1 MITLLLVLIGSI
13 PTPAGYTRV
22 KTDDF
27 GTHIRN
33 YRLKEDK
40 TVYLYNG
47 QKKVNQTAQYAVL
60 DIPVGIM
67 DLQQCADAV
76 MRIRSEYLFRN
87 KLPICFYD
95 NNRKPFHFSGT
106 TLGHLDKYL
115 EVVFS
120 RCNSASLEKQM
131 VRKNIR
137 DMQIGDVLIKG
148 GFPGHVVIV
157 VDMAVNAKGEKVYML
172 AQSYM
177 PAQDIHI
184 LNGENGPWYT
194 LKEGIIDTPEYT
206 FYSNQ
211 LMGW

>member
-1 MITLLLVLIGSI
+1 MITLLLVIIGSI

-40 TVYLYNG
+40 TVYLYDG
-47 QKKVNQTAQYAVL
+47 TKKANQTAQYAVL

-76 MRIRSEYLFRN
+76 MRIRAEYLYS
-87 KLPICFYD
+87 KKKPIVFWD
-95 NNRKPFHFSGT
+95 NNNKPFQFGGFNS
-106 TLGHLDKYL
+106 GHLEKYL
-115 EVVFS
+115 EVVYM

-131 VRKNIR
+131 VPKNIH
-137 DMQIGDVLIKG
+137 DMRIGDVLIKG

-157 VDMAVNAKGEKVYML
+157 VDMAVNAKGEKIYML

-177 PAQDIHI
+177 PAQSVHI

-194 LKEGIIDTPEYT
+194 LKEGVIETPEYT

-211 LMGW
+211 LRGW